1 MKCNKILFLISLLA
15 FSFNSLFAQ
24 SGETFT
30 VEGVVIDESGIT
42 LPGVNVYNKE
52 TKVGAK
58 TDFMGK
64 FKLNLEG
71 DEVTLVFSYIGM
83 KTKRLV
89 VYPTDINNNDLSI
102 TLKEDMEMLD
112 EIVVVG
118 YGSQNASDMTGSVS
132 QLKES
137 EDITRQYT
145 NVDEVLQGRMAGV
158 QVTSNSGQ
166 PGGGVSVKIRG
177 VNSLRGN
184 NEPLYI
190 VDGIVISSA
199 GEDTNSA
206 FSDGN
211 EDQGV
216 QNGLAGI
223 NPRDIE
229 TIEVLKDASATA
241 IYGSRGANGVVLITT
256 KKGAK
261 GKAKINAYVS
271 TEVATI
277 SNKIDVLNSVEFAQM
292 SNEVRLRKG
301 FVPTYHIENGQ
312 IYNLNSNGSI
322 NPEALVQVNWQDE
335 IYQPGV
341 STTAQLS
348 ASGGSDKSKYYISG
362 SFNDLNGIVQNS
374 NMKTGDLRM
383 NFQTNVTDK
392 LKLDTRMS
400 MFYSSGQFAQGG
412 SKGGSSRS
420 FTKSVV
426 NFQPIYGQE
435 DDISDIG
442 LGSPVAFI
450 QDYEDLS
457 NELKLFASVN
467 ATYSFNKNFKYQLR
481 AGTNYRTKNRSI
493 WYGRETQKGSQTNGA
508 LGISGMDRTSYVID
522 NLLMF
527 NKKFNK
533 KHRVDAVVGFVV
545 DGVVTTQTNSESE
558 NFPVHNLKSR
568 APQLGQTIVRP
579 YTSLQSEEF
588 LLSGLGRFSY
598 TYDNRYTLTGTMRA
612 DGSSKFR
619 EENQFGYFPSAAAA
633 WHISEES
640 FLTSSD
646 VVSNLKLRA
655 SWGLTGNQAIN
666 PYQTMTNFGVVYYTD
681 ANNNQIIG
689 AGPNNLGNEF
699 LKWETTQQTNVGV
712 DFGFLQGKLYGSVD
726 VFYKRTDDLL
736 QAIQLPPSTGFSSY
750 LTNRGSIENKGI
762 DFMLEAVAYD
772 KKDWN
777 ITLGGNISIVRT
789 NVLDLG
795 IPEAPVYI
803 NGERQMSSYYLGNNV
818 SSGTYF
824 KQPANIFMVGQQVG
838 MFWGYKTDGIYQS
851 SEEAA
856 QGTKVN
862 GNQPQAG
869 DIRFVDQN
877 GDGNIDQND
886 LTIIGNPNP
895 WFTFGFNAKVSYKN
909 LTISALFTGAVG
921 QEIANGNLLIEN
933 DAAQNNKNV
942 RPDAYFNAWREG
954 STNASAPRLDHP
966 DATLFTDRI
975 IERGDYLRLS
985 NLTIGYD
992 IPVQSRHLER
1002 LNLFFAARNLFTIT
1016 NYSGYDPELT
1026 TFMGDGTIMNVDW
1039 NSFPNARSFSL
1050 GANITF

>member
-1 MKCNKILFLISLLA
+1 MMKCRILLLLSLLF
-15 FSFNSLFAQ
+15 FSSSLYAQ
-24 SGETFT
+24 SGEEYT
-30 VEGVVIDESGIT
+30 VEGVVVDESGIT
-42 LPGVNVYNKE
+42 LPGVNVYNRD

-64 FKLNLEG
+64 FKLKLQG
-71 DEVTLVFSYIGM
+71 DVTLVFSYIGM
-83 KTKRLV
+83 KTKRV
-89 VYPTDINNNDLSI
+89 EVHPTDITNNDLQI
-102 TLKEDMEMLD
+102 TLKEDLEMLD

-132 QLKES
+132 QLKEN

-158 QVTSNSGQ
+158 QVTTNSGQ

-190 VDGIVISSA
+190 VDGMVISSA
-199 GEDTNSA
+199 GEDTNNA

-223 NPRDIE
+223 NPRDIAS
-229 TIEVLKDASATA
+229 IEVLKDASATA

-256 KKGAK
+256 KQGAK
-261 GKAKINAYVS
+261 GKTKINAYLS
-271 TEVATI
+271 TEMAMI
-277 SNKIDVLNSVEFAQM
+277 SNKVDVLNSVEFAQM

-301 FVPTYHIENGQ
+301 FFPQYHIDNGQ
-312 IYNLNSNGSI
+312 IYQIKDGIVDS
-322 NPEALVQVNWQDE
+322 EALVQVNWQDE

-348 ASGGSDKSKYYISG
+348 ASGGTDKSKFYISG

-374 NMKTGDLRM
+374 NMKTGDLRL

-392 LKLDTRMS
+392 LKIDTRMS
-400 MFYSSGQFAQGG
+400 MFYSQGQFAQGG

-435 DDISDIG
+435 DDVSDIG
-442 LGSPVAFI
+442 LGSPVAFL

-457 NELKLFASVN
+457 NELKLFAAFN
-467 ATYSFNKNFKYQLR
+467 ATYSISKSFKYQLR
-481 AGTNYRTKNRSI
+481 ANTNYRTKERSI
-493 WYGRETQKGSQTNGA
+493 WYGRETQKGSQVNGA
-508 LGISGMDRTSYVID
+508 LGIAGMDRTGYVID

-527 NKKFNK
+527 NKKINK
-533 KHRVDAVVGFVV
+533 KHRIDAVVGFIV
-545 DGVVTTQTNSESE
+545 DGVVTTQSNSESE

-579 YTSLQSEEF
+579 YTSIQSEEF
-588 LLSGLGRFSY
+588 LLSGLGRFTY
-598 TYDNRYTLTGTMRA
+598 TYDNRYTVTATMRA

-619 EENQFGYFPSAAAA
+619 AENQFGYFPSAAAA

-640 FLTSSD
+640 FLNTSEA
-646 VVSNLKLRA
+646 VSNLKLRA

-699 LKWETTQQTNVGV
+699 LRWETTTQANVGL
-712 DFGFLQGKLYGSVD
+712 DFGFLQGKIYGSVD
-726 VFYKRTDDLL
+726 VFHKRTDDLL
-736 QAIQLPPSTGFSSY
+736 QAIQLPPSTGFQSY

-762 DFMLEAVAYD
+762 DFMLETVAYA

-777 ITLGGNISIVRT
+777 ITLGGNISVVRT

-803 NGERQMSSYYLGNNV
+803 NGEQQMASYYLGNNV

-824 KQPANIFMVGQQVG
+824 KQPSNIFMVGQQVG
-838 MFWGYKTDGIYQS
+838 MFWGYKTDGVYQTA
-851 SEEAA
+851 EEAA
-856 QGTKVN
+856 NGTKVN
-862 GNQPQAG
+862 GQTPSAG

-877 GDGNIDQND
+877 GDGNIDNDD

-909 LTISALFTGAVG
+909 LTVSALFTGAIG
-921 QEIANGNLLIEN
+921 QEIANGNLLIES
-933 DAAQNNKNV
+933 DADQNNKNI
-942 RPDAYFNAWREG
+942 RPDAYYNAWREG
-954 STNASAPRLDHP
+954 STNATAPRLAHP
-966 DATLFTDRI
+966 DASLFTDRI

-985 NLTIGYD
+985 NLTVGYD
-992 IPVQSRHLER
+992 VPISSRSVER
-1002 LNLFFAARNLFTIT
+1002 LNIFFAARNLFTIT

-1039 NSFPNARSFSL
+1039 NSFPNARSFTL